1 MLSPHRVIF
10 DMYHTLL
17 KIYIYLV
24 LIVQY
29 NFLFNNFSIAN
40 SLTKFEMIIYAIKFD
55 QSLIIFSYFLSVA
68 LNLSYQ
74 IQNKIPI
81 LYAKTTTFFN

>member
-1 MLSPHRVIF
+1 
-10 DMYHTLL
+10 MYHTLL

-24 LIVQY
+24 LVVQY
-29 NFLFNNFSIAN
+29 NFLFDNFSIAN

-74 IQNKIPI
+74 IENKIPI
-81 LYAKTTTFFN
+81 CENYNIL